1 VIGILRKA
9 MSNTTKENSS
19 SVVRFERYIRLVLRR
34 AWFIFPVFILCMV
47 GWVFTLSRAG
57 LLKPTLDATALLRF
71 DDPANLS
78 AVDERV
84 GDDPESR
91 LVMVKS
97 RSLLEDVVA
106 KLSLQLQTGKVAR
119 ASVFDSIALQKEALL
134 YGRYEVKLTE
144 KEYLV
149 LFTNKSAGVKAKEI
163 LRGNIKEFESLEL
176 PGINARLS
184 KGYCKSPFAFKF
196 TVCRSRD
203 AVDNILSDLSIRLSE
218 PGGTIMTLT
227 LSGRDY
233 ALITQTVNT
242 IADDFV
248 ESSSSTK
255 GNRKKEILAILE
267 KQLKTAE
274 RSLRESETALKNFRD
289 ENPTIGL
296 PDATLPPNMLNDLR
310 ESEADLRSH
319 LLQARALMERYKSAS
334 ANSSTSLLPII
345 NEMIAFLMR
354 HNAATASALHTE
366 FNRLSQEQRMYDSS
380 YSPSHPFVAENKKK
394 IRELGTK
401 VSGALST
408 QSDDISRR
416 IRENEGRINSLH
428 RDLATLPQ
436 KEIRYSK
443 LKRDYEVN
451 SEVYASV
458 LSRYNEALV
467 ANSVSAGD
475 VYLVDRAVEPESGKD
490 LRSLLLTF
498 GAGFLFSLFAG
509 FGPVVLIDSFD
520 RRARSVKELS
530 TLTNFLLLES
540 IPIKGKWKERTEG
553 DGSKEGAGVK
563 LVSADYSHNFV
574 DETYRSLRAKILLSL
589 FEEKRKRIIVTS
601 LNMGEGKSFTA
612 SNIAITMA
620 QQNLRTVL
628 IDADMRRGVQHTT
641 FGTLRRPGLSNLL
654 SERSQTLAPQA
665 LEKVLRPAHINNL
678 SLLPCG
684 TAALNSAELI
694 NSSRFRELLEILSDR
709 FDMVI
714 MDTPPLA
721 VTTDAAVVMDC
732 FHRYIVVV
740 RANFTNITHLNKKIA
755 EFPGL
760 KKKIL
765 GLVFNGAPY
774 QRPEYYQY
782 NSYRY

>member
-1 VIGILRKA
+1 
-9 MSNTTKENSS
+9 MSNTTKENNSGMA
-19 SVVRFERYIRLVLRR
+19 RFEHYIRLVLRR
-34 AWFIFPVFILCMV
+34 AWFIFPICILCMA
-47 GWVFTLSRAG
+47 GWIFTLSRAG
-57 LLKPTLDATALLRF
+57 LLKPHLEATVLLRF

-106 KLSLQLQTGKVAR
+106 KLSLQLQTKKVTR
-119 ASVFDSIALQKEALL
+119 AAVFDSITVQSEALF
-134 YGRYEVKLTE
+134 GNYEVKFVKE
-144 KEYLV
+144 EYLI
-149 LFTNKSAGVKAKEI
+149 LFTSKSAGVKNREI
-163 LRGNIKEFESLEL
+163 LRGNISEFHRLEL
-176 PGINARLS
+176 PGVNVTMSGEYR
-184 KGYCKSPFAFKF
+184 KSPFAFKF
-196 TVCRSRD
+196 SVCRKRD
-203 AVDNILSDLSIRLSE
+203 AIDNILSALSIRLSE
-218 PGGTIMTLT
+218 PGGTIMTIT
-227 LSGRDY
+227 LSGKDY
-233 ALITQTVNT
+233 ALITETVNT

-274 RSLRESETALKNFRD
+274 KSLRESEAALKNFRD

-296 PDATLPPNMLNDLR
+296 PDAILPPNMLNDLR

-319 LLQARALMERYKSAS
+319 LLQARALMERYKSTSDNAG
-334 ANSSTSLLPII
+334 ASLLPII
-345 NEMIAFLMR
+345 NEMVAFLMR
-354 HNAATASALHTE
+354 HNTATASALHAE
-366 FNRLSQEQRMYDSS
+366 FNRLSSEQRMYDSA
-380 YSPSHPFVAENKKK
+380 YSQAHPLVAENRKK
-394 IRELGTK
+394 IKELGVK
-401 VSGALST
+401 VYGALST
-408 QSDDISRR
+408 QSDNINRR

-428 RDLATLPQ
+428 RDLANLPQ
-436 KEIRYSK
+436 KEIRYAK

-475 VYLVDRAVEPESGKD
+475 VYLVDRAIEPESGKD
-490 LRSLLLTF
+490 FRNLILVF
-498 GAGFLFSLFAG
+498 GAGFLFSLCAG

-520 RRARSVKELS
+520 RRARNVKELS
-530 TLTNFLLLES
+530 ALTNFLLLES
-540 IPIKGKWKERTEG
+540 IPIKGKWKDRTESS
-553 DGSKEGAGVK
+553 GSKEGTDTK

-589 FEEKRKRIIVTS
+589 FEEKKKRIIVTS

-612 SNIAITMA
+612 SNLAITMA

-628 IDADMRRGVQHTT
+628 IDADMRRGVQHAT
-641 FGTLRRPGLSNLL
+641 FGTPRRPGLSNLL
-654 SERSQTLAPQA
+654 SERSPNFPPQIVEKA
-665 LEKVLRPAHINNL
+665 LYATHINNL
-678 SLLPCG
+678 SVLPSG

-709 FDMVI
+709 FEMII

-732 FHRYIVVV
+732 FHRYIAVV

-760 KKKIL
+760 KKKVL

-774 QRPEYYQY
+774 QRSEYYQY
-782 NSYRY
+782 NSYKY

>member
-1 VIGILRKA
+1 
-9 MSNTTKENSS
+9 M
-19 SVVRFERYIRLVLRR
+19 
-34 AWFIFPVFILCMV
+34 
-47 GWVFTLSRAG
+47 
-57 LLKPTLDATALLRF
+57 
-71 DDPANLS
+71 
-78 AVDERV
+78 
-84 GDDPESR
+84 
-91 LVMVKS
+91 
-97 RSLLEDVVA
+97 
-106 KLSLQLQTGKVAR
+106 
-119 ASVFDSIALQKEALL
+119 
-134 YGRYEVKLTE
+134 
-144 KEYLV
+144 
-149 LFTNKSAGVKAKEI
+149 
-163 LRGNIKEFESLEL
+163 
-176 PGINARLS
+176 
-184 KGYCKSPFAFKF
+184 
-196 TVCRSRD
+196 
-203 AVDNILSDLSIRLSE
+203 
-218 PGGTIMTLT
+218 TIT

-233 ALITQTVNT
+233 ALITQIVNT

-255 GNRKKEILAILE
+255 GSRKKEILAILE

-274 RSLRESETALKNFRD
+274 RSLRESEAALKKFRD

-296 PDATLPPNMLNDLR
+296 PDAILPPNMLNDLR

-319 LLQARALMERYKSAS
+319 LLQARALAERYKSAS
-334 ANSSTSLLPII
+334 DNSGASLLPII

-354 HNAATASALHTE
+354 HNAATASALHSE
-366 FNRLSQEQRMYDSS
+366 FNRLSSEQRMYDSS
-380 YSPSHPFVAENKKK
+380 YSPAHPLVAENKKK

-401 VSGALST
+401 VSEALSV
-408 QSDDISRR
+408 QSSDINRR
-416 IRENEGRINSLH
+416 IQENEGRINSLH
-428 RDLATLPQ
+428 RDLAALPQ

-490 LRSLLLTF
+490 FRSLLLTF
-498 GAGFLFSLFAG
+498 GAGFLLSLCAG

-520 RRARSVKELS
+520 RRARTVKELS
-530 TLTNFLLLES
+530 TLTSFLLLES
-540 IPIKGKWKERTEG
+540 IPIKGRWKERTEG
-553 DGSKEGAGVK
+553 SSSKEGAGAK

-612 SNIAITMA
+612 SNMAITMA

-628 IDADMRRGVQHTT
+628 IDADMRRGVQHAT
-641 FGTLRRPGLSNLL
+641 FGTVRRPGLSNLL
-654 SERSQTLAPQA
+654 SERSQTLAQQA
-665 LEKVLRPAHINNL
+665 VEKVLRPTCINNL
-678 SLLPCG
+678 LLLPCG

-694 NSSRFRELLEILSDR
+694 NSSRFRELLEMLSDR
-709 FDMVI
+709 FDIVI

-732 FHRYIVVV
+732 FHRYILVV

-760 KKKIL
+760 KKKVL

-774 QRPEYYQY
+774 QRSEYYQY
-782 NSYRY
+782 NSYKY

>member
-1 VIGILRKA
+1 
-9 MSNTTKENSS
+9 MSTTKENSGGIA
-19 SVVRFERYIRLVLRR
+19 RFEHYIRLIFRR
-34 AWFIFPVFILCMV
+34 AWFIFPICILFMV
-47 GWVFTLSRAG
+47 GWIFTLSRAG
-57 LLKPTLDATALLRF
+57 LLKPHLEATALLRF

-97 RSLLEDVVA
+97 RSLLEDVAA
-106 KLSLQLQTGKVAR
+106 KLSLQLQTGKIAR
-119 ASVFDSIALQKEALL
+119 AAIFDSITVQSEAMF
-134 YGRYEVKLTE
+134 GNYEVRFIKD
-144 KEYLV
+144 EYLV
-149 LFTNKSAGVKAKEI
+149 FFTNKSAGVKNREI
-163 LRGNIKEFESLEL
+163 LRGNIKELNRLEL
-176 PGINARLS
+176 PGINVRMS
-184 KGYCKSPFAFKF
+184 EEYRKSPFAFKF
-196 TVCRSRD
+196 SVCRSRD
-203 AVDNILSDLSIRLSE
+203 AVDNILSALSIRLSE
-218 PGGTIMTLT
+218 PGGTIMTIT
-227 LSGRDY
+227 LSGKDY
-233 ALITQTVNT
+233 ALITQTVNA
-242 IADDFV
+242 IAEDFV
-248 ESSSSTK
+248 EASSSTK

-267 KQLKTAE
+267 KQLKAAE
-274 RSLRESETALKNFRD
+274 KSLRESEAALKNFRD

-296 PDATLPPNMLNDLR
+296 PDAILPPNMLNDLR

-319 LLQARALMERYKSAS
+319 LLQAQTLMERYKSAS
-334 ANSSTSLLPII
+334 DNSLLPII

-354 HNAATASALHTE
+354 HNAATASALHSE
-366 FNRLSQEQRMYDSS
+366 FNRLSSQQRMYDSS
-380 YSPSHPFVAENKKK
+380 YSQAHPLAAENKKK

-401 VSGALST
+401 TAEALST
-408 QSDDISRR
+408 QSDGISRR

-428 RDLATLPQ
+428 RDLANLPQ

-475 VYLVDRAVEPESGKD
+475 VYLVDKAIEPESGKD
-490 LRSLLLTF
+490 IRSLLLTF
-498 GAGFLFSLFAG
+498 GAGFLFSLCAG
-509 FGPVVLIDSFD
+509 FGPIILFDCFD
-520 RRARSVKELS
+520 RRARTVKELS
-530 TLTNFLLLES
+530 ALTNFLLLES
-540 IPIKGKWKERTEG
+540 IPIKGRWKERAGSISGEKDG
-553 DGSKEGAGVK
+553 DGVK

-601 LNMGEGKSFTA
+601 LNMGEGKSFTT
-612 SNIAITMA
+612 SNMAITMA
-620 QQNLRTVL
+620 QQNLSTVL

-641 FGTLRRPGLSNLL
+641 FGTIRRPGLSNLL
-654 SERSQTLAPQA
+654 SEHSQSVTPQA
-665 LEKVLRPAHINNL
+665 LEKALRTTHINNL

-694 NSSRFRELLEILSDR
+694 NSSRFRELLEMLSDR
-709 FDMVI
+709 FQIVI

-760 KKKIL
+760 KKKVL

-774 QRPEYYQY
+774 RRPEYYQY
-782 NSYRY
+782 NSYKY

>member
-1 VIGILRKA
+1 MI
-9 MSNTTKENSS
+9 
-19 SVVRFERYIRLVLRR
+19 
-34 AWFIFPVFILCMV
+34 

-57 LLKPTLDATALLRF
+57 LLKPNLEATALLRF
-71 DDPANLS
+71 DDSANLS

-106 KLSLQLQTGKVAR
+106 KLSLQIQTRKIAR
-119 ASVFDSIALQKEALL
+119 ASVFDSVSLQNEALL
-134 YGRYEVKLTE
+134 HGKYEIKITE
-144 KEYLV
+144 KEYIV
-149 LFTNKSAGVKAKEI
+149 LFTNKSAGIKRKEI
-163 LRGNIKEFESLEL
+163 LRGNIKDFERLEL
-176 PGINARLS
+176 PGINVRMNEE
-184 KGYCKSPFAFKF
+184 YRKSPFAFKF
-196 TVCRSRD
+196 SACRSRD
-203 AVDNILSDLSIRLSE
+203 AVDNILSELSIRLSE
-218 PGGTIMTLT
+218 PGGTIMTIT

-248 ESSSSTK
+248 ESSSNTK
-255 GNRKKEILAILE
+255 GSRKKEILAILE

-274 RSLRESETALKNFRD
+274 KTLRESETALRNFRD

-296 PDATLPPNMLNDLR
+296 PDAILPPNKLNDLR

-319 LLQARALMERYKSAS
+319 LLQANALMERYKSAS
-334 ANSSTSLLPII
+334 NNSGASLLPII

-354 HNAATASALHTE
+354 HNAATASALHSE
-366 FNRLSQEQRMYDSS
+366 FNRLSSQQRMYDSS
-380 YSPSHPFVAENKKK
+380 YSQAHPLVSENKKK
-394 IRELGTK
+394 IKELGTQ
-401 VSGALST
+401 VSAALSA
-408 QSDDISRR
+408 QSADINRR

-428 RDLATLPQ
+428 RDLASLPQ

-467 ANSVSAGD
+467 ANSVSAAD

-498 GAGFLFSLFAG
+498 GAGLLFSLFAG
-509 FGPVVLIDSFD
+509 FGPVILIDSFD
-520 RRARSVKELS
+520 RRARTVKELS
-530 TLTNFLLLES
+530 QLTNFLLLES

-553 DGSKEGAGVK
+553 NGSKEGADKK

-574 DETYRSLRAKILLSL
+574 DETYRALRAKILLSL
-589 FEEKRKRIIVTS
+589 FDEKKKRIIVTS

-654 SERSQTLAPQA
+654 SERSQSITPQT
-665 LEKVLRPAHINNL
+665 LEKVLRSTHIDNL

-694 NSSRFRELLEILSDR
+694 NSSRFRELLEMLSDR
-709 FDMVI
+709 FQIVI

-760 KKKIL
+760 KKKVL

-774 QRPEYYQY
+774 RRPEYYQY

>member
-1 VIGILRKA
+1 
-9 MSNTTKENSS
+9 MSNTAKENNGA
-19 SVVRFERYIRLVLRR
+19 VRFERYIRLILRK
-34 AWFIFPVFILCMV
+34 AWFIFPVCILCMA
-47 GWVFTLSRAG
+47 GWVFALSRAG
-57 LLKPTLDATALLRF
+57 LLKPPLEATALLRF

-106 KLSLQLQTGKVAR
+106 KLSLQIQTKKTAR
-119 ASVFDSIALQKEALL
+119 ASVFDSITLQNETLL
-134 YGRYEVKLTE
+134 YGSYEVKLS
-144 KEYLV
+144 KDEYLV
-149 LFTNKSAGVKAKEI
+149 LFTNKSAGVKRKEI
-163 LRGNIKEFESLEL
+163 LRGDINEFHKLTL
-176 PGINARLS
+176 PGINISMS
-184 KGYCKSPFAFKF
+184 KEFREFPFAFKF
-196 TVCRSRD
+196 SVCRSRD
-203 AVDNILSDLSIRLSE
+203 AVDNILSALSIRLSE
-218 PGGTIMTLT
+218 PGGTIMTIT
-227 LSGRDY
+227 LSGKDY
-233 ALITQTVNT
+233 ALVTETVNA
-242 IADDFV
+242 IANDFV
-248 ESSSSTK
+248 ESSSSAK
-255 GNRKKEILAILE
+255 GSRKKEILAILE

-274 RSLRESETALKNFRD
+274 RSLRESEAALKKFRD
-289 ENPTIGL
+289 ENPTVGL
-296 PDATLPPNMLNDLR
+296 PDAMLPPNMLNDLR

-334 ANSSTSLLPII
+334 DNNLLPII

-354 HNAATASALHTE
+354 HNAATASALHAE
-366 FNRLSQEQRMYDSS
+366 FNRLSSEQRMYDSS
-380 YSPSHPFVAENKKK
+380 YSHAHPLAAENKKK

-401 VSGALST
+401 VSGALSA
-408 QSDDISRR
+408 QSDDINRR

-428 RDLATLPQ
+428 RDLANLPQ

-475 VYLVDRAVEPESGKD
+475 VYLVDKAIEPEKGKD

-498 GAGFLFSLFAG
+498 GAGFLFSLCAG
-509 FGPVVLIDSFD
+509 FGPVLLIDSFD
-520 RRARSVKELS
+520 RRARTVKELS
-530 TLTNFLLLES
+530 MLTNFLLLES
-540 IPIKGKWKERTEG
+540 IPIKGRWKERTEG
-553 DGSKEGAGVK
+553 GGSKEGADTK

-612 SNIAITMA
+612 ANMAITMA

-628 IDADMRRGVQHTT
+628 IDADMRRGVQHAT
-641 FGTLRRPGLSNLL
+641 FGALRRPGLSNLL
-654 SERSQTLAPQA
+654 CERSQSFSPQII
-665 LEKVLRPAHINNL
+665 EKALRPAHINNL